1 MSQARVVLLALG
13 AVALITFALAA
24 SLVYNS
30 LVLRVRLERE
40 PPGEISHAFLVSRA
54 AASQGVAGLDGLLP
68 AGMPETAA
76 LKRLAANG
84 FACTFEPKAATCF
97 RSMGAGRASDI
108 WTIWLTFDA
117 TERLT
122 SSQGERRSARL

>member
-1 MSQARVVLLALG
+1 MSEARVVALGLG
-13 AVALITFALAA
+13 AVAMITFALAA

-30 LVLRVRLERE
+30 LALRKRPERE
-40 PPGEISHAFLVSRA
+40 PPGAISHAFLASRA

-76 LKRLAANG
+76 LKRLAADG
-84 FACTFEPKAATCF
+84 FACTFEHQAATCF
-97 RSMGAGRASDI
+97 RSVGAGRASDI